1 MREYESMKV
10 IINYNTEIG
19 KALYS
24 VTPINDLDNWIKSFK
39 YLKNA
44 VLYCEREKL
53 EIQKLRKTS

>member
-1 MREYESMKV
+1 MEV

-19 KALYS
+19 RALYS
-24 VTPINDLDNWIKSFK
+24 VTPINDPDNWIRSFK

-44 VLYCEREKL
+44 VIYCERKKL